1 MARPFVRLF
10 ALCSWISVCG
20 CVDRP
25 TRIQAPSWNPSGFA
39 DEVMEKLDTNG
50 DSQINAGEL
59 AAAPGLAFGA
69 KSIDTNSDGM
79 LSRDELIDRFQIYVD
94 RRVGLTS
101 KEIRF
106 LYKGRPLAGAEVRLV
121 PEFFLADLLEPAR
134 GTTNEGGSVIPE
146 IANNELRTPVMQS
159 GYYRVEI
166 TSPRVD
172 LPPQFNTA
180 TTVGVEV
187 AAAADDGSAYGP
199 IIIQLD
205 DKKKTGGK
213 S

>member
-1 MARPFVRLF
+1 MAGRFVRLF
-10 ALCSWISVCG
+10 VLYWWIPFCG
-20 CVDRP
+20 CADQP
-25 TRIQAPSWNPSGFA
+25 SRIAALSWDPSGFA
-39 DEVMEKLDTNG
+39 DVAMEKLDTNG
-50 DSQINAGEL
+50 DGQVDDTEL
-59 AAAPGLAFGA
+59 AVAPGLAFGA
-69 KSIDTNSDGM
+69 KSIDSNSDGQ
-79 LSRDELIDRFQIYVD
+79 LSRDELVERFKTYVD

-106 LYKGRPLAGAEVRLV
+106 LYKGRPLVGAEVRLV
-121 PEFFLADLLEPAR
+121 PEFFLEDLLEPAA
-134 GTTNEGGSVIPE
+134 GTTDEGGSVMPE
-146 IANNELRTPVMQS
+146 IANNELRTPAMRP

-180 TTVGVEV
+180 TTVGVEI
-187 AAAADDGSAYGP
+187 AGAADDGSTYGP

-205 DKKKTGGK
+205 KKTGGK

>member
-1 MARPFVRLF
+1 MARPLFWLF
-10 ALCSWISVCG
+10 ALCCWIAVCG

-25 TRIQAPSWNPSGFA
+25 SRVQAPSWDPSGFA
-39 DEVMEKLDTNG
+39 DEVIEKLDTSG
-50 DSQINAGEL
+50 DGQIDSTEL

-69 KSIDTNSDGM
+69 KAIDTNSDGQ
-79 LSRDELIDRFQIYVD
+79 LSRDELVERFQSYVKL
-94 RRVGLTS
+94 RIGLTS

-121 PEFFLADLLEPAR
+121 PEFFLEDLLQPAT

-146 IANNELRTPVMQS
+146 IENNELRTPLMQS

-166 TSPRVD
+166 TSPHVT

-187 AAAADDGSAYGP
+187 AAAADDGSTYGP

-205 DKKKTGGK
+205 KISGGK